1 MHKYQVEYKYKTKI
15 DVLTTM
21 ALSEEEAEENV
32 IGVVEPTA
40 DEILDGTFEFLEIKE
55 LVA

>member
-21 ALSEEEAEENV
+21 ALSEEEAEENA